1 MPNRPVSPRL
11 IAALEPYR
19 IALWPMPGPALI
31 REAATQGD
39 RLDVHLVADW
49 CWLGTA
55 RDDGELGRLL
65 EAPPRPQFDIDV
77 ARMLQRRWAKGTL
90 RLTAVP
96 ISEPVAG
103 YYDGLITS

>member
-1 MPNRPVSPRL
+1 
-11 IAALEPYR
+11 
-19 IALWPMPGPALI
+19 
-31 REAATQGD
+31 
-39 RLDVHLVADW
+39 
-49 CWLGTA
+49 
-55 RDDGELGRLL
+55 LL

-77 ARMLQRRWAKGTL
+77 ARMLQRRWTKGTL